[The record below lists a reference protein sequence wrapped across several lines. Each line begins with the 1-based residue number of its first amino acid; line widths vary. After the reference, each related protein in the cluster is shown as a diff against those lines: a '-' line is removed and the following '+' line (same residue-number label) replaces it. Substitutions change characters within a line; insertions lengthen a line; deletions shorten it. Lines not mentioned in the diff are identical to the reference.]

1 MKSEMI
7 GGRSPC
13 NKEEWRMT
21 MKNRITLPRDWI
33 TVLIV
38 SHCVSNAYF
47 RRDLAAYAGDRGYD
61 PRTIME
67 ATDRQLERALRGVL
81 NGQDF
86 RME

>member
-1 MKSEMI
+1 
-7 GGRSPC
+7 
-13 NKEEWRMT
+13 MT
-21 MKNRITLPRDWI
+21 MKTPITLPRDWI

-81 NGQDF
+81 YGQDF